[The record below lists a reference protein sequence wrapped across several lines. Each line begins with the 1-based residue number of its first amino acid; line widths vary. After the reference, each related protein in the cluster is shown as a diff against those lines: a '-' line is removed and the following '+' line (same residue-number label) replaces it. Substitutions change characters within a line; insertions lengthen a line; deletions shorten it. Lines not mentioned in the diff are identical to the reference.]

1 MILALVMRI
10 LFGLLVLVFAA
21 IVMKAGHHRGEE
33 RHFPLY
39 LFVAF
44 YLMFTVT
51 TLYATYNQIVHHE
64 FSFTLPAG
72 IAMLYLVLYFERKM
86 KT

>member
-1 MILALVMRI
+1 MTLALVMRI

-21 IVMKAGHHRGEE
+21 IVIKAGRHQGEE

>member
-1 MILALVMRI
+1 MTLALVMRI

-21 IVMKAGHHRGEE
+21 IVMKVACQRGKE
-33 RHFPLY
+33 RRFPLY
-39 LFVAF
+39 LFMAF

>member
-1 MILALVMRI
+1 MSLALVMRV
-10 LFGLLVLVFAA
+10 LFGVLVLVFAVIA
-21 IVMKAGHHRGEE
+21 LESR
-33 RHFPLY
+33 RHCGKNYRFLQC
-39 LFVAF
+39 LLVSF
-44 YLMFTVT
+44 YLLFTVT
-51 TLYATYNQIVHHE
+51 ALYAIYNQIAHHE

>member
-1 MILALVMRI
+1 MALSLGI
-10 LFGLLVLVFAA
+10 LFGLQVLVFAA
-21 IVMKAGHHRGEE
+21 IVMKVGRHRGEE

>member
-1 MILALVMRI
+1 MPLSLVMRI
-10 LFGLLVLVFAA
+10 LFGLLVLVFTA
-21 IVMKAGHHRGEE
+21 IVMKVGRHQGEE

-39 LFVAF
+39 LFMAF
-44 YLMFTVT
+44 YFMFTVT
-51 TLYATYNQIVHHE
+51 ALYAAYNQIVHHE

>member
-1 MILALVMRI
+1 MTLSLVMRV

-21 IVMKAGHHRGEE
+21 IVMKAGCHQGKE
-33 RHFPLY
+33 RHCPLY

-51 TLYATYNQIVHHE
+51 ALYATYNQIAHHE

>member
-1 MILALVMRI
+1 MTLALAMRI

-21 IVMKAGHHRGEE
+21 IVMKAGRHQGEE

-39 LFVAF
+39 LFVVF

>member
-1 MILALVMRI
+1 MTLALVMRI

-21 IVMKAGHHRGEE
+21 IVMKVGRHQGEE
-33 RHFPLY
+33 HHFPLY
-39 LFVAF
+39 LFVVF

-51 TLYATYNQIVHHE
+51 ALYAAYNQIVHHE